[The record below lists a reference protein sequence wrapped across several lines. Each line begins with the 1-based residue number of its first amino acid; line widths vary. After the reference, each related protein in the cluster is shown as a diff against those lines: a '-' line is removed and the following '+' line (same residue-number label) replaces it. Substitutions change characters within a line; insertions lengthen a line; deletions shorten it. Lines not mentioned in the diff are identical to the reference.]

1 MHVVKLR
8 KNVHLQVLM
17 HLQFKRAK
25 NNWSK
30 KNHWADQMK
39 LIPWSPK
46 CPSKPR
52 LRDWLHSLALWTVWK
67 LLFESS
73 WSIAHSPHLMAIW
86 RPNRRRS
93 QGYITWQKHC
103 LRLYNNGTFLWT
115 VTFSH
120 NFLEFPSDEDNLP
133 GFLTGRHIMYPW
145 LTFHHNLEIL
155 KKNSNM

>member
-25 NNWSK
+25 NERI
-30 KNHWADQMK
+30 HWADQMK

-46 CPSKPR
+46 CPSNPR
-52 LRDWLHSLALWTVWK
+52 LKDWLHSLALSTVWK

-73 WSIAHSPHLMAIW
+73 WSIAQSLHLMAIW

-103 LRLYNNGTFLWT
+103 LRPYNGTFLCT

-120 NFLEFPSDEDNLP
+120 NFVEFPCDEDNLP
-133 GFLTGRHIMYPW
+133 GSLTGRHIMYPW
-145 LTFHHNLEIL
+145 LTFHHNL
-155 KKNSNM
+155 